1 MARPHPYQDRYVVI
15 VIALPVTSRKAV
27 HLHAGHPPP
36 TTPPTQSPLS
46 TTTTFFS
53 FALLDGPFPVRRA
66 SSHPYRPA
74 ESLLASLPASVDAPK
89 SP

>member
-1 MARPHPYQDRYVVI
+1 MACAHPYQDRYV

-46 TTTTFFS
+46 TTTTFRS
-53 FALLDGPFPVRRA
+53 FALLDGPFPVWRA
-66 SSHPYRPA
+66 QLTP
-74 ESLLASLPASVDAPK
+74 L
-89 SP
+89 SPSGKPPRLVPGQRQRA